1 MSKNINFT
9 INLDGNIYTGLGN
22 INKALN
28 TVNASVSSSLKFFD
42 KLSNSIFKINTIAS
56 GIQSVQS
63 AIGGITEAGANAE
76 LQLMNL
82 KTLFGGNAEAANDMY
97 ERISEYGKVTPYD
110 KAGLI
115 EAQRTMMSFG
125 IEGEKAFKTLKQI
138 GDIAMGDKQKM
149 QSLALAF
156 AQMSSTGKLT
166 GQDLMQMVNAG
177 FNPLQEISKQT
188 GKSVA
193 DLKKEMEKG
202 AVSVGMVEAAF
213 QSATSE
219 GGLFHNAIAEASETT
234 AGKMAAIQDTI
245 EEVKVAIFNATGDFG
260 LWVDA
265 AAQVA
270 LPIAQLSPLFSAI
283 GGSIKWTKKQW
294 DKFRKAV
301 RKGTVSTCID
311 LGFINT
317 AIVAT
322 GAFFKGLAATAKV
335 ACKAIGT
342 AIKNIPII
350 GWIAAAIAAV
360 IALFQLLW
368 ERCEGFRRLLFGLWE
383 VIKAISSHLW
393 SVFKEGVAYVWS
405 IVKPMID
412 AIKNY
417 VSSLWASIVEGATLL
432 WQKVVGIA
440 TRIGEFFMSVWTWIS
455 STASEAFNFV
465 VENLSLLWQHVV
477 ETATRIGEFF
487 VGVWTWISST
497 ASEAFN
503 FVVARLAIVGSWISE
518 RLVKPIKQAFSS
530 VWTVIKD
537 VFNKII
543 DGLGRLFEP
552 IRKLWNKIFPKDAF
566 EKIGDAY
573 KIGADKGSESWQNDQ
588 KAKAEGD
595 VFPDISVLNPNIG
608 TAEEK
613 KSTKNKIN
621 ADLTGGSLGS
631 SAGTSAGKAQQVN
644 ITLESM
650 VQTMNFNGSFDDN
663 SHNVEQKLREMM
675 ARILGMAE
683 TAI

>member
-1 MSKNINFT
+1 MNNQT
-9 INLDGNIYTGLGN
+9 INYIFNITGNANEVINNIVQSTGVL
-22 INKALN
+22 NKSLSQ
-28 TVNASVSSSLKFFD
+28 TVNVFEGFKGKAVALQGVVS
-42 KLSNSIFKINTIAS
+42 T
-56 GIQSVQS
+56 IQSVND
-63 AIGGITEAGANAE
+63 AIGGITQAGANAE

-82 KTLFGGNAEAANDMY
+82 KTLFGGNAEAAEAMY

-125 IEGEKAFKTLKQI
+125 IEGEKAFETLKQI

-149 QSLALAF
+149 QSLSLAF

-193 DLKKEMEKG
+193 ELKKEMERG
-202 AVSVGMVEAAF
+202 AISVGMVEAAF

-219 GGLFHNAIAEASETT
+219 GGLFYNAIAEASETT
-234 AGKMAAIQDTI
+234 AGKMASIQDTI

-270 LPIAQLSPLFSAI
+270 LPIAQLSPLFSAV
-283 GGSIKWTKKQW
+283 GGAIKWTTKQW
-294 DKFRKAV
+294 NKFRNAV
-301 RKGTVSTCID
+301 RKGTLNTVFD
-311 LGFINT
+311 LSIINT

-335 ACKAIGT
+335 ACKSIGT

-350 GWIAAAIAAV
+350 GWIVAVVAAV
-360 IALFQLLW
+360 VSVFKLLW
-368 ERCEGFRRLLFGLWE
+368 EKAVE
-383 VIKAISSHLW
+383 V
-393 SVFKEGVAYVWS
+393 
-405 IVKPMID
+405 
-412 AIKNY
+412 
-417 VSSLWASIVEGATLL
+417 AT
-432 WQKVVGIA
+432 GI
-440 TRIGEFFMSVWTWIS
+440 GDFFTGIWTWIS
-455 STASEAFNFV
+455 TSAVSAFDWI
-465 VENLSLLWQHVV
+465 VEKLG
-477 ETATRIGEFF
+477 R
-487 VGVWTWISST
+487 VGTWIT
-497 ASEAFN
+497 
-503 FVVARLAIVGSWISE
+503 E
-518 RLVKPIKQAFSS
+518 RLVKPIKQAFTGI
-530 VWTVIKD
+530 WTVIKD

-543 DGLGRLFEP
+543 DGLGKLFEP
-552 IRKLWNKIFPKDAF
+552 IRKLWNKLFPKDAF

-573 KIGADKGSESWQNDQ
+573 RIGAEKGSESWRRDQ
-588 KAKAEGD
+588 KEKEEADGA
-595 VFPDISVLNPNIG
+595 FDIENGN
-608 TAEEK
+608 
-613 KSTKNKIN
+613 IN
-621 ADLTGGSLGS
+621 AGILQPEKVKKNGGSKPELIGGNLGS
-631 SAGTSAGKAQQVN
+631 SAGVSAGKAQQVN

-650 VQTMNFNGSFDDN
+650 VKTMNFNGSLSDN
-663 SHNVEQKLREMM
+663 SRDVEQKLRELM

>member
-1 MSKNINFT
+1 MNNQT
-9 INLDGNIYTGLGN
+9 INYIFNITGNANEVINNIVQSTGVL
-22 INKALN
+22 NKSLSQ
-28 TVNASVSSSLKFFD
+28 TVNVFEGIKGKAVAFQGVVS
-42 KLSNSIFKINTIAS
+42 T
-56 GIQSVQS
+56 IQSVND
-63 AIGGITEAGANAE
+63 AIGGITQAGANAE

-125 IEGEKAFKTLKQI
+125 IEGEKAFETLKQI

-149 QSLALAF
+149 QSLSLAF

-193 DLKKEMEKG
+193 ELKKEMEKG

-219 GGLFHNAIAEASETT
+219 GGLFYNAIAEASETT

-270 LPIAQLSPLFSAI
+270 LPIAQLSPLFSAV
-283 GGSIKWTKKQW
+283 GGAIKWTTKQW
-294 DKFRKAV
+294 NKFRNAV
-301 RKGTVSTCID
+301 RKGTLNTVFD
-311 LGFINT
+311 LSIINT

-335 ACKAIGT
+335 ACKSIGT

-350 GWIAAAIAAV
+350 GWIVAVVAAV
-360 IALFQLLW
+360 VSVFKLLW
-368 ERCEGFRRLLFGLWE
+368 EKSEGFRRLLFGVWE
-383 VIKAISSHLW
+383 VVKAIVSHLW
-393 SVFKEGVAYVWS
+393 ELLKGLITGIWEMVRPF
-405 IVKPMID
+405 ID
-412 AIKNY
+412 TLKGY
-417 VSSLWASIVEGATLL
+417 VSSLWSSIVEGAVWL
-432 WQKVVGIA
+432 WEKAVEVG
-440 TRIGEFFMSVWTWIS
+440 TGIGDFFTGIWTWIS
-455 STASEAFNFV
+455 TSAVSAFDWM
-465 VENLSLLWQHVV
+465 VEKLG
-477 ETATRIGEFF
+477 RFG
-487 VGVWTWISST
+487 TWIT
-497 ASEAFN
+497 
-503 FVVARLAIVGSWISE
+503 E
-518 RLVKPIKQAFSS
+518 RLVKPIKQAFTGI
-530 VWTVIKD
+530 WTVIKD

-543 DGLGRLFEP
+543 DGLGKLFEP
-552 IRKLWNKIFPKDAF
+552 IRKLWNKLFPKDAF

-573 KIGADKGSESWQNDQ
+573 RIGAEKGSESWRRDQ
-588 KAKAEGD
+588 KEKEEADGA
-595 VFPDISVLNPNIG
+595 FDIENGN
-608 TAEEK
+608 
-613 KSTKNKIN
+613 IN
-621 ADLTGGSLGS
+621 AGILQPEKVKKNGGSKPELIGGNLGS
-631 SAGTSAGKAQQVN
+631 SAGVSAGKAQQVN

-650 VQTMNFNGSFDDN
+650 VKTMNFNGSLSDN
-663 SHNVEQKLREMM
+663 SRDVEQKLRELM

>member
-1 MSKNINFT
+1 MSENINFT

-56 GIQSVQS
+56 GIQSVND
-63 AIGGITEAGANAE
+63 AIGGITQAGANAE

-125 IEGEKAFKTLKQI
+125 IEGEKAFETLKQI

-202 AVSVGMVEAAF
+202 AISVGMVESAF

-219 GGLFHNAIAEASETT
+219 GGLFYNAIAEASETT

-270 LPIAQLSPLFSAI
+270 LPIAQLSPIFSAV
-283 GGSIKWTKKQW
+283 GASIKWTTKQW
-294 DKFRKAV
+294 NKFRNAI
-301 RKGTVSTCID
+301 RKGTLNTVFD
-311 LGFINT
+311 LSIINT

-322 GAFFKGLAATAKV
+322 GAFFKGLATVAKV
-335 ACKAIGT
+335 ACKSIGT

-350 GWIAAAIAAV
+350 GWIVAAVSAV
-360 IALFQLLW
+360 IAVFKLLW
-368 ERCEGFRRLLFGLWE
+368 EKSEGFRRLLFGVWE
-383 VIKAISSHLW
+383 VVKTIVSYLW
-393 SVFKEGVAYVWS
+393 KLLKGLITGIWEMVRPFVDTLKG
-405 IVKPMID
+405 
-412 AIKNY
+412 Y
-417 VSSLWASIVEGATLL
+417 VSSLWSSIVDGAVWL
-432 WQKVVGIA
+432 WEKAVEVATGI
-440 TRIGEFFMSVWTWIS
+440 GDFFTGIWTWIS
-455 STASEAFNFV
+455 TSAVSAFDWI
-465 VENLSLLWQHVV
+465 VEKLG
-477 ETATRIGEFF
+477 R
-487 VGVWTWISST
+487 VGTWIT
-497 ASEAFN
+497 
-503 FVVARLAIVGSWISE
+503 E
-518 RLVKPIKQAFSS
+518 RLVKPIKQAFTGI
-530 VWTVIKD
+530 WTVIKD

-543 DGLGRLFEP
+543 DGLGKLFEP
-552 IRKLWNKIFPKDAF
+552 IRKLWNKLFPKDAF
-566 EKIGDAY
+566 EKIGNAY
-573 KIGADKGSESWQNDQ
+573 RIGAEKGSESWRRDQ
-588 KAKAEGD
+588 KEKEEADGA
-595 VFPDISVLNPNIG
+595 FDIENGN
-608 TAEEK
+608 
-613 KSTKNKIN
+613 IN
-621 ADLTGGSLGS
+621 AGILQPDKVKKNGGSNPELSGGNLGS
-631 SAGTSAGKAQQVN
+631 SAGVSAGKAQQVN

-650 VQTMNFNGSFDDN
+650 VKTMNFNGSLSDN
-663 SHNVEQKLREMM
+663 SRDVEQKLRELM